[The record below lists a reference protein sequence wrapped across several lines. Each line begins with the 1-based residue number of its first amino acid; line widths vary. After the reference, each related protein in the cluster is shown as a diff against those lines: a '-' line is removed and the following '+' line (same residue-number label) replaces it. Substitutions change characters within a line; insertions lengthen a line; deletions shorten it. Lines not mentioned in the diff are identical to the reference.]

1 MAFDLWEHTIDLN
14 SLSGNR
20 LNKFLPTLFSAVV
33 LHVLFF
39 LFGYG
44 FSS

>member
-1 MAFDLWEHTIDLN
+1 MAVDLWERTVDLN
-14 SLSGNR
+14 ILSGNR
-20 LNKFLPTLFSAVV
+20 LNKLLPTLLSGVI

-39 LFGYG
+39 LFGHH